1 MARRKSRDWWRKSEE
16 LFFGLEL
23 GKQLVM
29 LMERTCRDT
38 RLGGRGSGKD
48 AKTVGVLDG
57 DERMMGSGFA
67 LRWL

>member
-1 MARRKSRDWWRKSEE
+1 
-16 LFFGLEL
+16 
-23 GKQLVM
+23 M
-29 LMERTCRDT
+29 LMERTCRDM